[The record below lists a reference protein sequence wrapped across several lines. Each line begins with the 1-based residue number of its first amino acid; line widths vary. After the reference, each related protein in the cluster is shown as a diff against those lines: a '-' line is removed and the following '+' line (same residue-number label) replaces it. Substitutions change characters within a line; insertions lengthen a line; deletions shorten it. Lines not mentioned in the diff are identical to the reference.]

1 MKRDRC
7 EYWREYRGSKR
18 AKRQEKI
25 DVLRVRDRKGKKS
38 DLNVVPISDE
48 LSNTVVE
55 NSSNVEEVDGASIEN
70 STQPSLPAFQ
80 IGEIVSVE
88 GDTRERG

>member
-1 MKRDRC
+1 MRKRD
-7 EYWREYRGSKR
+7 REYRGSKR

-88 GDTRERG
+88 GDTRERR

>member
-38 DLNVVPISDE
+38 ELN
-48 LSNTVVE
+48 LM
-55 NSSNVEEVDGASIEN
+55 
-70 STQPSLPAFQ
+70 
-80 IGEIVSVE
+80 
-88 GDTRERG
+88 